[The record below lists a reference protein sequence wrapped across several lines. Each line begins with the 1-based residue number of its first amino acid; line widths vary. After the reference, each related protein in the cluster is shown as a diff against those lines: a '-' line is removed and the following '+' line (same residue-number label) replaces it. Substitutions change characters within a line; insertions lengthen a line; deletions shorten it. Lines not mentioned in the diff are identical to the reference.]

1 MLRETPPPPT
11 GGMAAVAAA
20 LAQINLQAYAA
31 AFDAEGYDDI
41 AFLRGLDAAERADV
55 AKETG
60 MKPGHAGRFV
70 KFGFAPP

>member
-41 AFLRGLDAAERADV
+41 AFLRGMDAAERADV

-70 KFGFAPP
+70 KFGFELP